1 MEAPVVL
8 VIVRLFGSLQW
19 NQQHEMMVHE
29 SFKLP
34 WNGVNAWNVSSVRV
48 PLLSTEV
55 KPWVAPSL
63 SGPFYLLHTDG
74 GSRDLL
80 PRRTPSSA
88 SAWTQINFAFPPR
101 LLFRSKRL
109 EWPWRRLTFS
119 RNIALI
125 TSEVLHGWF
134 NFISLFFPQELI
146 LEAAR
151 LSPCQGVRPRT
162 KGMFKQL
169 EACCHSDR
177 RSLSILWRIY
187 FFDQNIQGPKVEKWW
202 SSDFAGPSAGFFAF
216 ETLKTVVFLWCDL

>member
-19 NQQHEMMVHE
+19 NQQHEMIVRE

-34 WNGVNAWNVSSVRV
+34 WNGVKAWNGLLVWVS
-48 PLLSTEV
+48 LLSSEV

-74 GSRDLL
+74 GSWDIL
-80 PRRTPSSA
+80 PRRMPSSA

-119 RNIALI
+119 RNIVLI
-125 TSEVLHGWF
+125 TSEVLHGWLL
-134 NFISLFFPQELI
+134 FIYLLF
-146 LEAAR
+146 
-151 LSPCQGVRPRT
+151 PRSS
-162 KGMFKQL
+162 FWKQ
-169 EACCHSDR
+169 R
-177 RSLSILWRIY
+177 
-187 FFDQNIQGPKVEKWW
+187 
-202 SSDFAGPSAGFFAF
+202 
-216 ETLKTVVFLWCDL
+216 VFYRVKALDP